1 MTRNSRSIYLF
12 GGLVCVAILTRYVLA
27 AVGSGDQVTING
39 GGKGGIKKAPTGKS
53 SLVTLS
59 EADWDQILVGEW
71 MVEFHAPWCPAC
83 RALQPEWKTFSGWA
97 SDLGIK
103 VGAVDVTAY
112 PGLSGRFLVTALPT
126 IYHVKDGIFRQYK
139 GTRDTNAFV
148 SFIEEKKWQSIEAVT
163 TWKAPDS
170 YQMSFVSQLFKIS
183 MALRSVHNSLV
194 EDYGIPYWGSYI
206 VFALA
211 TILVGAILGLLIVC
225 VIDLIWPAKLGE
237 VPYKELA
244 RQLSAGAA
252 ASGGGAGGKQ
262 KTDDIIEDDVSESG
276 SDEGEGTGTPGTGA
290 SEETATTD
298 DDQAA
303 GASAETIE
311 AKQTSGDDGKGQQ
324 ALRKRRARKDG
335 N

>member
-1 MTRNSRSIYLF
+1 
-12 GGLVCVAILTRYVLA
+12 
-27 AVGSGDQVTING
+27 
-39 GGKGGIKKAPTGKS
+39 
-53 SLVTLS
+53 
-59 EADWDQILVGEW
+59 
-71 MVEFHAPWCPAC
+71 
-83 RALQPEWKTFSGWA
+83 
-97 SDLGIK
+97 
-103 VGAVDVTAY
+103 
-112 PGLSGRFLVTALPT
+112 
-126 IYHVKDGIFRQYK
+126 
-139 GTRDTNAFV
+139 
-148 SFIEEKKWQSIEAVT
+148 
-163 TWKAPDS
+163 
-170 YQMSFVSQLFKIS
+170 

-211 TILVGAILGLLIVC
+211 TILVGAILGLVSAQIRHFINLTIANKSFQHHHHQLIVC

-303 GASAETIE
+303 GASAETTE